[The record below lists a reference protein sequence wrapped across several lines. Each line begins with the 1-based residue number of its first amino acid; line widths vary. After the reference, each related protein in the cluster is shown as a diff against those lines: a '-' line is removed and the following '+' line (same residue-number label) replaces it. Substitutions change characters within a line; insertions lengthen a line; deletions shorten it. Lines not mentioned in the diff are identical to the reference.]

1 MKIKKLR
8 KVMKDLRFYL
18 IKNYIPYHTMKRSVR
33 WVKHK
38 KELKYYKDILRVEDN
53 RGE

>member
-38 KELKYYKDILRVEDN
+38 NKFRDDQELI
-53 RGE
+53 